1 MPVQPGRMAARE
13 PYLRQGREVPVSSG
27 TQPGR
32 AAAQEPFSRHGR
44 EVPVS
49 SGTQPGR
56 AAAQEPF
63 SRHGREVADARAS
76 SDAPVAHADEVAG
89 LRREV
94 ERLTGMLAAMTEDKE
109 RRERA
114 PVAATADSMD
124 EIERVKER
132 LRKDAARE
140 VEQHKRE
147 LVRDFID
154 VLDDLD
160 RAVQAQDSGD
170 GSAAAQGMLE
180 GVELVRKNFRGK
192 LAQHGVERDPALGAS
207 FDPGRH
213 EAVSVLPVLDPGKDG
228 MIVGVVREGYRL
240 GDDVLRPARVV
251 VARAS

>member
-1 MPVQPGRMAARE
+1 MPFQAPVVHPLHPLHPLQQPAPAMQRPRQQPARE
-13 PYLRQGREVPVSSG
+13 PFLRPGREVQGVAS
-27 TQPGR
+27 QHGR
-32 AAAQEPFSRHGR
+32 VPAHEPFPHNARD
-44 EVPVS
+44 V
-49 SGTQPGR
+49 Q
-56 AAAQEPF
+56 
-63 SRHGREVADARAS
+63 DARAIPA
-76 SDAPVAHADEVAG
+76 APGAHVDEVTG

-94 ERLTGMLAAMTEDKE
+94 ERLTGMLAAMTEEKE

-114 PVAATADSMD
+114 PVAAAADSVG

-132 LRKDAARE
+132 LRKEATRE
-140 VEQHKRE
+140 VEEHKRE

-160 RAVQAQDSGD
+160 RAVQVQQDSGD
-170 GSAAAQGMLE
+170 GSAMAQGMLE

-192 LAQHGVERDPALGAS
+192 LAQHGVERDPALGAG
-207 FDPGRH
+207 FDPARH

-228 MIVGVVREGYRL
+228 MIVAVVREGYRM